1 MNKSWLAMA
10 PALAALFAPLG
21 AHAYSTGT
29 SNRSAS
35 GCIGIIP
42 SCHNDTMPQ
51 RNGAMVTIDG
61 PTTVAA
67 GERVTYTLR
76 VARTDMGTLAGAGLD
91 VSVSGGGLRPNG
103 SNTRIENCELT
114 HSGIIVPAT
123 AGAGEV
129 TIPFDFIA
137 PAASTTVTIQAAGNG
152 VDGNGRMAGQPGQT
166 GDQWGTS
173 TLSVTIT
180 GTADAGG
187 ACLQPTPDAGPD
199 AAPDASSDG
208 AIEADASDA
217 AAADGSLG
225 DAAQDG
231 SPASDAANDGGTN
244 PPPPPGCQCAVP
256 AAQGGSRSTA
266 LAWLSTAALLALSF
280 ARRARRSPRSTR

>member
-1 MNKSWLAMA
+1 MNKAWLAMA
-10 PALAALFAPLG
+10 PALAALFAPID

-42 SCHNDTMPQ
+42 SCHNDTMSQ

-61 PTTVAA
+61 PTSVAA

-103 SNTRIENCELT
+103 TNTRIENCELT

-123 AGAGEV
+123 VGASEV
-129 TIPFDFIA
+129 AIPFDFIA
-137 PAASTTVTIQAAGNG
+137 PAGATTVTIQAAGNG
-152 VDGNGRMAGQPGQT
+152 VDGNGRTVGQPGQT

-173 TLSVTIT
+173 SLAVTIT

-199 AAPDASSDG
+199 AAPDASVDG
-208 AIEADASDA
+208 AIETDASDA
-217 AAADGSLG
+217 AAADGALG

-231 SPASDAANDGGTN
+231 SQPTDAASDGGTN

-256 AAQGGSRSTA
+256 AAQHGSRSSVLA
-266 LAWLSTAALLALSF
+266 LLSTSALLALTSS
-280 ARRARRSPRSTR
+280 RRARRALRSTR

>member
-1 MNKSWLAMA
+1 MNKSWPAIA
-10 PALAALFAPLG
+10 SALAALGATLD

-42 SCHNDTMPQ
+42 SCHNDTMSQ

-61 PTTVAA
+61 PTMVAA

-103 SNTRIENCELT
+103 ANTRIENCELT
-114 HSGIIVPAT
+114 HTGIIVPAT
-123 AGAGEV
+123 AGASEV
-129 TIPFDFIA
+129 AIPFDFIA
-137 PAASTTVTIQAAGNG
+137 PAGSTTVTIQAAGNG

-173 TLSVTIT
+173 SLSVTIT

-199 AAPDASSDG
+199 GAVDASVDG
-208 AIEADASDA
+208 AIVTDAGDEASTDS
-217 AAADGSLG
+217 GSS

-231 SPASDAANDGGTN
+231 SSTADAGTDGGTN
-244 PPPPPGCQCAVP
+244 PPPPPNCQCAVP
-256 AAQGGSRSTA
+256 TAQGGARSSA
-266 LAWLSTAALLALSF
+266 LALLSSAALLAI
-280 ARRARRSPRSTR
+280 AWTRRASRTTRR